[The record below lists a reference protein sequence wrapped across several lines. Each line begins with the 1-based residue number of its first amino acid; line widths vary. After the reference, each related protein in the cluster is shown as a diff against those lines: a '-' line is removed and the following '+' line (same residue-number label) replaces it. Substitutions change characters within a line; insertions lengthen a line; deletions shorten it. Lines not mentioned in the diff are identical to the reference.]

1 MSTTL
6 PNSHEPMAPDHD
18 FSGRVAV
25 VTGGGSGI
33 GRSVAIALARAGAS
47 VAVVGRTMDRLEET
61 VDEAH
66 RHSAAGA
73 RCLALTADVRNEED
87 MTAMADRVVEEFER
101 IDMLIASAGILRAMG
116 SGPKPV
122 TKLTVE
128 EWQEVL
134 NTNLR
139 GTFLSNRAVLPA
151 MIRQKQGE
159 ILNLSSTSGLRGFAY
174 DAPYCASKFGIIGMS
189 EALREEVRR
198 YGIRVQIL
206 LPGPVDTDIW
216 AQNRPVPPPEMTLPV
231 DRVSEMALYLIGL
244 PRDATLVNPVIVPL
258 RPHRR
263 PAWRSAGPG
272 VAVAGRGEEPV
283 S

>member
-1 MSTTL
+1 MTAD
-6 PNSHEPMAPDHD
+6 ND

-33 GRSVAIALARAGAS
+33 GRSIAIGLARAGAS
-47 VAVVGRTMDRLEET
+47 VVVVGRTMERLEET
-61 VDEAH
+61 AEAAH
-66 RHSAAGA
+66 RHAAEGA

-87 MTAMADRVVEEFER
+87 MTATADRVIEEFER
-101 IDMLIASAGILRAMG
+101 IDMLVTSAGILRAMG

-134 NTNLR
+134 HTNLR
-139 GTFLSNRAVLPA
+139 GTFLSDRAVLPA

-198 YGIRVQIL
+198 FGIRVQIL

-231 DRVSEMALYLIGL
+231 DRVTEMALYLLGL

-263 PAWRSAGPG
+263 PAWRNTGPG
-272 VAVAGRGEEPV
+272 VAVTGRGEEFV

>member
-6 PNSHEPMAPDHD
+6 PNSREPMAADHD
-18 FSGRVAV
+18 FSDRVAV

-47 VAVVGRTMDRLEET
+47 VVVVGRTMERLEET
-61 VDEAH
+61 VAEAQQ
-66 RHSAAGA
+66 HSAAGA
-73 RCLALTADVRNEED
+73 RCLALAADVRNEED

-101 IDMLIASAGILRAMG
+101 IDMLVSSAGILRAMS

-134 NTNLR
+134 HTNLR

-151 MIRQKQGE
+151 MIHQKQGE

-231 DRVSEMALYLIGL
+231 DRVSEMALYLLGL
-244 PRDATLVNPVIVPL
+244 PRDVTLVNPVIVPL

-263 PAWRSAGPG
+263 PAWRSTGPG
-272 VAVAGRGEEPV
+272 VAVAGRGEEVV

>member
-1 MSTTL
+1 
-6 PNSHEPMAPDHD
+6 
-18 FSGRVAV
+18 
-25 VTGGGSGI
+25 
-33 GRSVAIALARAGAS
+33 
-47 VAVVGRTMDRLEET
+47 
-61 VDEAH
+61 
-66 RHSAAGA
+66 
-73 RCLALTADVRNEED
+73 
-87 MTAMADRVVEEFER
+87 
-101 IDMLIASAGILRAMG
+101 
-116 SGPKPV
+116 
-122 TKLTVE
+122 
-128 EWQEVL
+128 
-134 NTNLR
+134 
-139 GTFLSNRAVLPA
+139 

-231 DRVSEMALYLIGL
+231 DRVTEMALYLIGL
-244 PRDATLVNPVIVPL
+244 PRDTTLVNPVIVPL

>member
-1 MSTTL
+1 MT
-6 PNSHEPMAPDHD
+6 ADHD
-18 FSGRVAV
+18 FSGRIAV

-47 VAVVGRTMDRLEET
+47 VVVVGRTMDRLQET
-61 VDEAH
+61 VDTAH
-66 RHSAAGA
+66 QHSAEGV
-73 RCLALTADVRNEED
+73 RCLALTADVRNEDD

-101 IDMLIASAGILRAMG
+101 IDMLVASAGILRAMG

-122 TKLTVE
+122 TRLTVE
-128 EWQEVL
+128 EWQDVL
-134 NTNLR
+134 HTNLR

-151 MIRQKQGE
+151 MMRQKQGE

-198 YGIRVQIL
+198 FGIRVQIL

-216 AQNRPVPPPEMTLPV
+216 VQNRPVPPPEMTLPV
-231 DRVSEMALYLIGL
+231 DRVAEMALYLIGL

-272 VAVAGRGEEPV
+272 VAVAGRGEEPD

>member
-1 MSTTL
+1 VNTTL
-6 PNSHEPMAPDHD
+6 SKSRKPMAADHD

-47 VAVVGRTMDRLEET
+47 VVVVGRTLKRLEET
-61 VDEAH
+61 VAEAQQ
-66 RHSAAGA
+66 HSAAGT
-73 RCLALTADVRNEED
+73 RCLALAADVRREED
-87 MTAMADRVVEEFER
+87 MTAAADRVVKEFER
-101 IDMLIASAGILRAMG
+101 IDMLVASAGILRAMN

-134 NTNLR
+134 HTNLR

-151 MIRQKQGE
+151 MIRQKHGE

-174 DAPYCASKFGIIGMS
+174 DAPYCASKFGIVGMS

-198 YGIRVQIL
+198 YDIRVQIL

-231 DRVSEMALYLIGL
+231 DRVAEMVLYLLDL

-272 VAVAGRGEEPV
+272 VAVAGRGEELV

>member
-1 MSTTL
+1 VSTTI
-6 PNSHEPMAPDHD
+6 PDSREPVAAEYD

-47 VAVVGRTMDRLEET
+47 VVVAGRTIERLEET
-61 VDEAH
+61 VEKAQ
-66 RHSAAGA
+66 RHAAAGA
-73 RCLALTADVRNEED
+73 RCLALTADVRDEEA

-101 IDMLIASAGILRAMG
+101 IDMLVASAGILRAM
-116 SGPKPV
+116 SAGPKPV

-134 NTNLR
+134 HTNLR
-139 GTFLSNRAVLPA
+139 GTFLANRAVLPA

-198 YGIRVQIL
+198 NGIRVQIL

-231 DRVSEMALYLIGL
+231 ERVTEMALYLLGL

-263 PAWRSAGPG
+263 PAWRNTGPG
-272 VAVAGRGEEPV
+272 VAGVGRGEEV
-283 S
+283 GS

>member
-1 MSTTL
+1 
-6 PNSHEPMAPDHD
+6 MADAHD
-18 FSGRVAV
+18 FTGRVAV

-33 GRSVAIALARAGAS
+33 GRAVAIALSRAGAS
-47 VAVVGRTMDRLEET
+47 VVVVGRTLERLEET
-61 VDEAH
+61 VAEAQ
-66 RHSAAGA
+66 RHSAVGA
-73 RCLALTADVRNEED
+73 RCLALTADVRREED
-87 MTAMADRVVEEFER
+87 MTAVADRVVEGLDR
-101 IDMLIASAGILRAMG
+101 IDMLVASAGILRAMN

-134 NTNLR
+134 HTNLR

-151 MIRQKQGE
+151 MIRQKHGE
-159 ILNLSSTSGLRGFAY
+159 IVNLSSTSGLRGFAY

-231 DRVSEMALYLIGL
+231 DRVTEMVLYLLDL
-244 PRDATLVNPVIVPL
+244 PRDTTLVNPVIIPL

-272 VAVAGRGEEPV
+272 AGVVAGRGEEFE